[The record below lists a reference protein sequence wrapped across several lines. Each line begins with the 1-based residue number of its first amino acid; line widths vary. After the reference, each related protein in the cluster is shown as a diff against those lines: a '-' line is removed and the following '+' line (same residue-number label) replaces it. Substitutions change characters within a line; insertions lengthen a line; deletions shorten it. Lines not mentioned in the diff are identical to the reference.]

1 MMIIQLD
8 SKQLVFIGDI
18 HGAYQTLNHLIKPFI
33 DTCFIVCG
41 DCGFGFSDTKYAKIQ
56 KMIKANFDAGLE
68 KRNNYLLFFRGNH
81 DDPSYFEAPISEY
94 INTHRFRL
102 IEDFTTVKVAG
113 EVVMCIGGAVSVD
126 RRFRKV
132 NSSYWFGEEISYK
145 NFDMHDYVASEL
157 ITILATHSAP
167 KKYVSAYIPHPD
179 WVRISFDVDKKLALD
194 CDREDKVLEN
204 MYKNYPAPKWIHGH
218 YHFSGVRPI
227 EHGELISLNINE
239 LYPIK
244 SKDYYD
250 ELQINQT

>member
-1 MMIIQLD
+1 MMIQLN

-18 HGAYQTLNHLIKPFI
+18 HGDFAKLQQLIKPFT

-81 DDPSYFEAPISEY
+81 DDPSYFEAPIKDY

-102 IEDFTTVKVAG
+102 IEDFTMVEVAG
-113 EVVMCIGGAVSVD
+113 ERVLCVGGAVSVD

-132 NSSYWFGEEISYK
+132 NSSYWLDEEISFKYYDSV
-145 NFDMHDYVASEL
+145 FSFPSEDPEPI

-167 KKYVSAYIPHPD
+167 RKYVNAYIKKED
-179 WVRISFDVDKKLALD
+179 WVKISFNLDKKLTLD
-194 CDREDKVLEN
+194 CDREDKILERIYSN
-204 MYKNYPAPKWIHGH
+204 VDAPKWIHGH
-218 YHFSGVRPI
+218 YHFSNVRPI

-239 LYPIK
+239 LYLIK
-244 SKDYYD
+244 SKDYYN
-250 ELQINQT
+250 EL

>member
-1 MMIIQLD
+1 MIQLD
-8 SKQLVFIGDI
+8 SKQLVFIGDL
-18 HGAYQTLNHLIKPFI
+18 HGSFETLVQLIKPFT

-41 DCGFGFSDTKYAKIQ
+41 DCGFGFADTKYAKIQ

-81 DDPSYFEAPISEY
+81 DDPSYFEAPIKDY

-102 IEDFTTVKVAG
+102 MEDFTIVEVAR
-113 EVVMCIGGAVSVD
+113 ERVMCIGGAVSVD

-132 NSSYWFGEEISYK
+132 NSSYWFDEEISFK
-145 NFDMHDYVASEL
+145 NYDLHRYVKETEVP

-167 KKYVSAYIPHPD
+167 RKYVMAYVKKED
-179 WVRISFDVDKKLALD
+179 WVRISFDVDKKLVLD

-250 ELQINQT
+250 ELQIS